1 MSSLKS
7 VIHALPDAQIIET
20 SRVTAVTTGIGGLVA
35 SMAQWNW
42 TATIG
47 AMVAVLS
54 FAINWYFSYRRH
66 RTEKVES
73 HLRQAL
79 LKAQIDAYKDN
90 CNYVQRKE

>member
-7 VIHALPDAQIIET
+7 AIHALPDAQIIET

-42 TATIG
+42 TAIIG
-47 AMVAVLS
+47 ATVAVLS
-54 FAINWYFSYRRH
+54 FAINWYFSHRRH

-73 HLRQAL
+73 QLRQAL